1 MELRKFI
8 KTTLREYLNEQ
19 KSLNEDIFR
28 VNNTIKKY
36 EKYMIDAVINF
47 LKEEWNFNAN
57 IIVKKKQNNS
67 LIGDI
72 SLNTNSVSNN
82 KFILHF
88 NPNQSYLEVIK
99 SLIHE
104 LTHVKQVS
112 KGELKPAS
120 DWKSIIW
127 NDDYEIS
134 VKDYKKI
141 MKDVNK
147 YKELPWE
154 SEAYKNMT
162 DISLRNKLFQSEYWK
177 KLKGK
182 DDTLDFIIDN
192 I

>member
-1 MELRKFI
+1 MNLRKFI
-8 KTTLREYLNEQ
+8 STTIHEYLNEQ
-19 KSLNEDIFR
+19 HLNEGLFKTD
-28 VNNTIKKY
+28 NTIKKY

-47 LKEEWNFNAN
+47 FKHEWNFDAK
-57 IIVKKKQNNS
+57 ITVKKKQSNH

-72 SLNTNSVSNN
+72 SLNNNSVVHS
-82 KFILHF
+82 KFTLHF

-104 LTHVKQVS
+104 LTHIKQVYI
-112 KGELKPAS
+112 GELKPKS

-127 NDDYEIS
+127 KDDYELT
-134 VKDYKKI
+134 VREYNKK
-141 MKDVNK
+141 MKNFNE

-154 SEAYKNMT
+154 KEAYDNMFDT
-162 DISLRNKLFQSEYWK
+162 SLRNKLFQSDFWV

-182 DDTLDFIIDN
+182 DPTLDYIIDN